1 MNETVTEDFV
11 PKIFYC
17 VLKKCSPYW
26 RLQPHFVDRYDI
38 TYIIK
43 GNARYTVDGEIHEL
57 GPGDLLYLPEGA
69 EIKAATYSKN
79 PMHCF
84 SVNFNSLYAAIR
96 PPPLLPIIKNIGVRK
111 ELVELFREMILCWSN
126 KQDGYI
132 MKTRALLMLIL
143 HRLNEILVFKADNMA
158 VDYRIDKITRFI
170 AAHYS
175 DKLTVKDLAELVN
188 LNKAYLGR
196 LFKKQTGISIDQYII
211 QVRVRNAEN
220 MLQSGNYKVHQV
232 AEQCGFSD
240 VFHFYKLF
248 RATRGFS
255 PSRCKPIK
263 QNTKA
268 RQLAG
273 AK

>member
-1 MNETVTEDFV
+1 MKETASEEFI
-11 PKIFYC
+11 PKISYC
-17 VLKKCSPYW
+17 ALKKCSPYW
-26 RLQPHFVDRYDI
+26 RLQPQSVDKYDI

-43 GNARYTVDGEIHEL
+43 GNARYTIDRKIYEL
-57 GPGDLLYLPEGA
+57 GPGDLICLVEGV
-69 EIKAATYSKN
+69 EIEAVTYPKN

-84 SVNFNSLYAAIR
+84 SVNFNSLYAITTRALPF
-96 PPPLLPIIKNIGVRK
+96 PPISVNKIGIRK
-111 ELVELFREMILCWSN
+111 ELVELFREMTLSWSN

-143 HRLNEILVFKADNMA
+143 HRLNEILVLKNDNMSG
-158 VDYRIDKITRFI
+158 DYRINKITRFI
-170 AAHYS
+170 ATHYS

-211 QVRVRNAEN
+211 KIRVQNAEN
-220 MLQSGNYKVHQV
+220 MLQSGDYKVHEV
-232 AEQCGFSD
+232 AEHCGFND
-240 VFHFYKLF
+240 VSHFYKLF

-255 PSRCKPIK
+255 PSRCKPLK
-263 QNTKA
+263 KA
-268 RQLAG
+268 